1 MLFKSSC
8 RFSLASICTQ
18 RAKVISIVVFS
29 GHISFSPPHRAHP
42 LLCSLSLSTN
52 RFKDPFLLIINEVVN
67 IITNSPFGSLVQNA
81 IMIKWK
87 VVSLS
92 IGGKRCFFYYSRSA
106 RLRESAPSVVSTRLS
121 VQFPGYQML
130 LIPGAVRRVSCVHAA
145 GF

>member
-18 RAKVISIVVFS
+18 RAKVISIVVSS

-92 IGGKRCFFYYSRSA
+92 IGGKRCFFITRGARACASQHLQSSVLDFLYSS
-106 RLRESAPSVVSTRLS
+106 
-121 VQFPGYQML
+121 PGIKCY
-130 LIPGAVRRVSCVHAA
+130 
-145 GF
+145 